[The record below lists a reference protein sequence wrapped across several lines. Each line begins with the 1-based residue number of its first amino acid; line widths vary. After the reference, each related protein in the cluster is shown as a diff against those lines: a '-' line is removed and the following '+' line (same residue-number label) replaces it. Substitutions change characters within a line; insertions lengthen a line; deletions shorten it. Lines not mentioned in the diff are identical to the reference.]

1 MNEPIFRKPRLRMTA
16 DCVYVNVKTAF
27 LAMTE
32 FVWEILSQSDFD
44 FQALLDSLRPP
55 SGGARRSLSWPV
67 WVRSVQTVTD
77 GRKLR
82 STFGA
87 WATSEVESYKP
98 ALRSYDFSSED
109 EISLEDGYLAMQAY
123 LEIFQGTAGADSLT
137 LIGDTEIEAD
147 GGPFDA
153 AAWDDWL
160 AAVQRV
166 TAK

>member
-1 MNEPIFRKPRLRMTA
+1 MSA

-32 FVWEILSQSDFD
+32 FVWKILSQSNFD
-44 FQALLDSLRPP
+44 FQALLNSLSPL
-55 SGGARRSLSWPV
+55 GGGTRRSLGWPV

-82 STFGA
+82 STSGA
-87 WATSEVESYKP
+87 WAISQVESYKP

-123 LEIFQGTAGADSLT
+123 LDTFQGTAGADSLT
-137 LIGDTEIEAD
+137 LIGDTEIQVD

-160 AAVQRV
+160 SAVLRV
-166 TAK
+166 TQNSVSRSQQ